1 MAQYNKSIID
11 VEIQIKNIMQWYVVN
26 VLSKMINMLK

>member
-11 VEIQIKNIMQWYVVN
+11 VEKQIKNIMQWYVVN
-26 VLSKMINMLK
+26 DLSKMINMLK